1 MTGLA
6 VYDKIKAT
14 RKEKRMFDWTNE
26 TNENMLARI
35 LAIGIDATAK
45 ELQEQVYL
53 GKDIEL
59 AKQNAENML
68 EMLREMA

>member
-1 MTGLA
+1 
-6 VYDKIKAT
+6 
-14 RKEKRMFDWTNE
+14 MFDWTNE

>member
-1 MTGLA
+1 
-6 VYDKIKAT
+6 
-14 RKEKRMFDWTNE
+14 MFDWTNE

-68 EMLREMA
+68 EMLREMAQRIIS